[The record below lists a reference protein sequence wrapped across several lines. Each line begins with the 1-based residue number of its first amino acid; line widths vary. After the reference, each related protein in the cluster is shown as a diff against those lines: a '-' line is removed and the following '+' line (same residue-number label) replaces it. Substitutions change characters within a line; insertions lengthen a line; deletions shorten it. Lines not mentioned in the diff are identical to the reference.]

1 MNFQQNTETIR
12 RLAASG
18 PVVLLLILCLLSSP
32 ALSIPANPD
41 PLQAGFD
48 DMYNLSFAE
57 AHRAF
62 QNWEHDHPSDPR
74 GPVFD
79 AAAYLFSEFDRLR
92 ILQSEFF
99 VDDRNFENRRQL
111 AADPKI
117 KASFDRALSQTEK
130 LSEARLIN
138 SPRDPD
144 AMFASVM
151 RLGLRAD
158 YTALVEKR
166 NFQALGEIKEAR
178 QNAQALLAQSPGY
191 YDAYLALGVENYL
204 LSQKPAPVRWL
215 LHMGGAQTDKDLGI
229 TNLRITA
236 AKGRYLQP
244 YAELLLA
251 VAALRDKNKEEARRL
266 LCDLANRFPRN
277 ALYREELKKI
287 T

>member
-1 MNFQQNTETIR
+1 MNLQENTETIR
-12 RLAASG
+12 RVGASG
-18 PVVLLLILCLLSSP
+18 PVVRLLIFGLVSCP
-32 ALSIPANPD
+32 AFSVSANID
-41 PLQAGFD
+41 QLQQGFN
-48 DMYNLSFAE
+48 DMYNLSFDS
-57 AHRAF
+57 AHRTF
-62 QNWEHDHPSDPR
+62 QSWAHDHPSDPR

-111 AADPKI
+111 AADPKV
-117 KASFDRALSQTEK
+117 KASFEVALDATEK
-130 LSEARLIN
+130 LAEARLKN

-144 AMFASVM
+144 AMFAGVL

-166 NFQALGEIKEAR
+166 NIQALGEIKEAR
-178 QNAQALLAQSPGY
+178 QTAQALLAQSPGY

-215 LHMGGAQTDKDLGI
+215 LHIGGAETDKDLGI
-229 TNLRITA
+229 ANLRITA
-236 AKGRYLQP
+236 TRGHYLQP
-244 YAELLLA
+244 YAQLLLA

-266 LCDLANRFPRN
+266 LCDLANRFPKN